1 MEKRLRLA
9 PSPTGLLHI
18 GTARTALFNWLYAKK
33 HNGKFLIRIEDTD
46 IVRSKSEYTTNILN
60 GLNWLGIYWDEEPIK
75 QSKRISIHKKIIKK
89 LLEIGAAY
97 RCFTSES
104 EIHEL
109 REKQQSSGLPPKHDN
124 RHRNLT
130 SKEIKEFIS
139 QGRSSVIRFKI
150 DEEAEIKWK
159 DEIRGEIKWKGREL
173 GGDLVLSRRAL
184 GYEIGDPLYNLAV
197 VVDDNFMDITHV
209 VRGEDHISN
218 TAKQILIYKAL
229 NYKLPIFSHTP
240 LILNSEGKKLS
251 KRVSVTSIDE
261 FKEMGYLPEALANYM
276 AFLGWSIKKDAESE
290 ILSLSEISKV
300 FNLSDVNKAGAKF
313 NWEKLNWIN
322 SQYIKKMELT
332 KLIIF
337 IKKYWNDM
345 GWESPSKEW
354 DLKLTNLIRDSMIL
368 LKDAI
373 NQSKPFFSLS
383 PMQKEGLEFLENNRE
398 AKESLR
404 YILCYLK
411 EENISKINCDHARE
425 IINNISIKN
434 SIKKGVLMKSLRVAF
449 FGCLS
454 GPDLIQS
461 WELFSEMKSDINL
474 IERCLI

>member
-33 HNGKFLIRIEDTD
+33 TNGKFLIRIEDTD
-46 IVRSKSEYTTNILN
+46 LIRSKSEYTTNILD
-60 GLNWLGIYWDEEPIK
+60 GLNWLGLYWDEEPIK
-75 QSKRISIHKKIIKK
+75 QSKRISIHKNIIKK

-104 EIHEL
+104 EILEL
-109 REKQQSSGLPPKHDN
+109 REKQQKNGLPPKHDN
-124 RHRNLT
+124 RHRNLS

-139 QGRSSVIRFKI
+139 QGKSSVIRFKI
-150 DEEAEIKWK
+150 DEEAEIKWE
-159 DEIRGEIKWKGREL
+159 DQIRGEIKWKGKDL

-184 GYEIGDPLYNLAV
+184 DYEIGDPLYNLAV
-197 VVDDNFMDITHV
+197 VVDDNFMNITHV

-240 LILNSEGKKLS
+240 LILNIEGKKLS
-251 KRVSVTSIDE
+251 KRDSITSIDE
-261 FKEMGYLPEALANYM
+261 FKEMGYLPESLVNYM
-276 AFLGWSIKKDAESE
+276 AFLGWSIKDPKSE
-290 ILSLSEISKV
+290 ILSLSEMSQI

-322 SQYIKKMELT
+322 SQHIKNMELI
-332 KLIIF
+332 KLSRL
-337 IKKYWNDM
+337 IKKYWNDN
-345 GWESPSKEW
+345 GWESPSTEW

-373 NQSKPFFSLS
+373 DQAKPFFTLS
-383 PMQKEGLEFLENNRE
+383 KMQKEGQEFLKSKKE

-404 YILCYLK
+404 SVLCYLK
-411 EENISKINCDHARE
+411 EENISKINSDNARE
-425 IINNISIKN
+425 IINKISIEN
-434 SIKKGVLMKSLRVAF
+434 SIKKGILMKSLRIAF

-461 WELFSEMKSDINL
+461 WELFSENETDIMR